1 MVTTKT
7 GHTLQNAIWAL
18 GNAPF
23 NWSSS
28 LWVSGSGREAGWA
41 LRVPPPPTPRGCPRG
56 PHPARRLLQAAALYR
71 ESLER
76 GRLWGDVWA
85 GGTYVPFM
93 PLVCAPS
100 EWETWRWPC
109 GFCFL
114 ASQRVVFRDIWQDHP
129 PSPESGLAEERGA
142 AAPRPGARAE
152 VSSAHRALPRRGLR
166 LGLLRRAP
174 EAGSARTQGASGCTW
189 SAGAEN
195 RGDIS
200 AKVILKKWFFLIL
213 PFKNTL
219 GGSLRL
225 GCGLRTMN
233 RIRGPDSQFVGF
245 GLVSLSFMPLGN
257 AAVVKE
263 GEDERGRK
271 WVCKWGRKVCKEG
284 GNECV
289 SEAAMGPV
297 QGLVSAFPSA
307 CAMD

>member
-1 MVTTKT
+1 MGVRE
-7 GHTLQNAIWAL
+7 WE
-18 GNAPF
+18 
-23 NWSSS
+23 
-28 LWVSGSGREAGWA
+28 GSGVSAAG
-41 LRVPPPPTPRGCPRG
+41 PTPPN
-56 PHPARRLLQAAALYR
+56 PA
-71 ESLER
+71 
-76 GRLWGDVWA
+76 GMPP
-85 GGTYVPFM
+85 GTP
-93 PLVCAPS
+93 
-100 EWETWRWPC
+100 PC
-109 GFCFL
+109 
-114 ASQRVVFRDIWQDHP
+114 S
-129 PSPESGLAEERGA
+129 A
-142 AAPRPGARAE
+142 AAPGCGPVSGKSRKGTALGWCLSRRHLRSFYAPGLCPQWVRDVTLAVRFLFPSFPKSCLQRHLTRPSSEPWIRARWRERSGGTPTWSPCWGEFCA
-152 VSSAHRALPRRGLR
+152 P
-166 LGLLRRAP
+166 RAP

-233 RIRGPDSQFVGF
+233 RIRSPDSQFVGF